1 MPPNIRCVDV
11 KKDYPAGDRPIHA
24 LRGVDLEIVDPG
36 FYAVMGRSGSGK
48 STLLHILAA
57 MDPPTSGEV
66 TVSGQ
71 RVDQLSE
78 RQATKFRRT
87 SIGVIFQ
94 AFNLIP
100 TMTALENTLL
110 PGLLAG
116 ESSDQLKGRAL
127 ELLDRLG
134 LADRTTHRPQALSGG
149 EQQRVAIARALLY
162 KPPVVFADEPTGN
175 LDSASSSLV
184 WEVLRDLAHEQE
196 VTVLMVTHEPEAA
209 SYCKMVF
216 VMADGLV
223 KGVLESDNQAEGG
236 FDASTLASRTQHLL
250 GQA

>member
-1 MPPNIRCVDV
+1 MIRCVDV
-11 KKDYPAGDRPIHA
+11 KKSYPTGESSVQA
-24 LRGVDLEIVDPG
+24 LRGVNLEIADPG

-57 MDPPTSGEV
+57 MDPPDSGEV
-66 TVSGQ
+66 MVSGE

-100 TMTALENTLL
+100 TMSALENTLL

-116 ESSDQLKGRAL
+116 DSTGALQTRAL

-134 LADRTTHRPQALSGG
+134 LSDRTSHRPQALSGG

-209 SYCKMVF
+209 SYCKRVF
-216 VMADGLV
+216 VMADGTV
-223 KGVLESDNQAEGG
+223 KGILESDNQAEGG
-236 FDASTLASRTQHLL
+236 FDVGTLATRTQHLL